1 MSVSIDSMAA
11 EIIKSLQRY
20 GEAVSED
27 VDAAAETA
35 AKHAKQKLNER
46 SPVGKTGSYRKGW
59 TIKREKRAKTGGQ
72 AAVAVWNKT
81 DYRLTHLLETP
92 HARVDWGRRTGLQS
106 TPIPHIAQVQEE
118 TAAEFEEL
126 VKKAVQ
132 QG

>member
-59 TIKREKRAKTGGQ
+59 TIKAAGRGYSQRQSPTLPRSRKKR
-72 AAVAVWNKT
+72 
-81 DYRLTHLLETP
+81 
-92 HARVDWGRRTGLQS
+92 LQNS
-106 TPIPHIAQVQEE
+106 RNW
-118 TAAEFEEL
+118 
-126 VKKAVQ
+126 
-132 QG
+132 